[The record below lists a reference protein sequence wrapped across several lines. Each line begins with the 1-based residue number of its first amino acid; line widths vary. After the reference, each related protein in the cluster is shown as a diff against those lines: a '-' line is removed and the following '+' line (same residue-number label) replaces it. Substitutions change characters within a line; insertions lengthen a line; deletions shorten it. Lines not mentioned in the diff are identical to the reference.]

1 MSYSLFTDKQAQPSP
16 HEINEALGEA
26 REQWTSLIEFLRS
39 HYRSQEDFKFLYGRD
54 YGWGL
59 RFRNKGNL
67 LTAVFPNKNY
77 FTSLVILNVKQ
88 LSSVESL
95 KLHSS
100 ARKAIE
106 SANLYAEGK
115 WLFVR
120 VGTSGDVVDVEK
132 LIGLKA

>member
-1 MSYSLFTDKQAQPSP
+1 MDGVS
-16 HEINEALGEA
+16 
-26 REQWTSLIEFLRS
+26 
-39 HYRSQEDFKFLYGRD
+39 
-54 YGWGL
+54 GL
-59 RFRNKGNL
+59 ETRGNL

-88 LSSVESL
+88 LSFVESL

-132 LIGLKA
+132 LIGLKAENPNAEIQPAMIKRSG